1 MIGPS
6 IPNFK
11 ALSKHQMVRIGTDL
25 VVIGGYAYGISID
38 FTGYNDSIFK
48 LSCSYNFCQWE
59 RMTPK
64 LKMGR
69 QYFVAVALPDNFVN
83 CNK

>member
-1 MIGPS
+1 MKGPS

-11 ALSKHQMVRIGTDL
+11 GLRKHQMVRIGTDL
-25 VVIGGYAYGISID
+25 VVIGGWGAAID

-69 QYFVAVALPDNFVN
+69 SYFVAVALPDHFVN
-83 CNK
+83 CNE